1 MPTVNNMAELES
13 IVRKRIEAAL
23 SRKIAPIIK
32 QEIQKSVD
40 DTVYAAGTPSSY
52 RRRVDNNG
60 LHDERNLVTE
70 MGPYCVRVHDD
81 ASASGK
87 NFDPLDERIEYG
99 YGSQDEWY
107 NKPRPFI
114 DNAQM
119 NVNRRV
125 DEIKQIIHD
134 SLVGR

>member
-1 MPTVNNMAELES
+1 MPTVNNMAELERL
-13 IVRKRIEAAL
+13 VRSRIESAL
-23 SRKIAPIIK
+23 HQKIAPIIK

-60 LHDERNLVTE
+60 LHDMQNMTTVIE
-70 MGPYCVRVHDD
+70 PYCVRVYNDT
-81 ASASGK
+81 SASGK

-114 DNAQM
+114 DNAQI
-119 NVNRRV
+119 NVNRRA

>member
-1 MPTVNNMAELES
+1 MPTVNNMAELERL
-13 IVRKRIEAAL
+13 VRSRIESAL
-23 SRKIAPIIK
+23 RQKIAPIIK

-60 LHDERNLVTE
+60 LHDMQNMTTV
-70 MGPYCVRVHDD
+70 MDPYRVRVYND

-107 NKPRPFI
+107 NKPRLFI
-114 DNAQM
+114 DNAQL

-134 SLVGR
+134 SIAGR